1 MSVFTV
7 QTNYMSHLMVI
18 KNNEKKKSDEEIK
31 GVGDGTNGEKVA
43 REINDIE
50 FVVMWARMV

>member
-1 MSVFTV
+1 M
-7 QTNYMSHLMVI
+7 
-18 KNNEKKKSDEEIK
+18 KRKKSDEAIK